1 MESEA
6 SLISNSLFNVY
17 NVTYLTYGT

>member
-6 SLISNSLFNVY
+6 SLISNSSFNVY